1 MMCVTWVGVYCEQG
15 TCKHF
20 KHSYRWLRFPCC
32 GRAWPC
38 DECHDE
44 NSDHKAAWATRM
56 ICGFCSKE
64 QPFSQKG
71 CVHCGA
77 SMTTL
82 SKTHWEGGNG
92 CRDKVK
98 MDRRDSKKFAGT
110 NKTVSRAAA
119 KKKAAAHG
127 GK

>member
-1 MMCVTWVGVYCEQG
+1 
-15 TCKHF
+15 
-20 KHSYRWLRFPCC
+20 
-32 GRAWPC
+32 
-38 DECHDE
+38 
-44 NSDHKAAWATRM
+44 M

-98 MDRRDSKKFAGT
+98 MDRRDSKKCAGT

-119 KKKAAAHG
+119 KKKAAARG

>member
-1 MMCVTWVGVYCEQG
+1 MLFCLQG

-38 DECHDE
+38 DACHDE
-44 NSDHKAAWATRM
+44 NSDHKAVWATRM

-64 QPFSQKG
+64 QPFSQKA

-119 KKKAAAHG
+119 KKKAAASHG